1 LFITQNTNS
10 MKKIIIFIIGTITI
24 GLTSIIHGAGFYN
37 TNNSSEENYAV
48 TNVDTTIY
56 DIPEYTA
63 ELLDAVNYFRQN
75 NKFKDW
81 DKDNPQKVYLQG
93 VVEINGTINSVRIIR
108 PSNVKELDDEAL
120 RLIKSAKYAPGKD
133 NAGNDIRSK
142 FSVIV
147 PFPAN

>member
-1 LFITQNTNS
+1 
-10 MKKIIIFIIGTITI
+10 MKKIIIFIIATI
-24 GLTSIIHGAGFYN
+24 GLTSIIQGNSFN
-37 TNNSSEENYAV
+37 ISKNNCEVKNAIA
-48 TNVDTTIY
+48 NVDTTIY
-56 DIPEYTA
+56 DMPEYTA
-63 ELLDAVNYFRQN
+63 EFVDPINFFRQN

-81 DKDNPQKVYLQG
+81 DKNNPQKVYLQG

>member
-1 LFITQNTNS
+1 
-10 MKKIIIFIIGTITI
+10 MKKIIVFTIGII
-24 GLTSIIHGAGFYN
+24 GLTTFVQGNGFNN
-37 TNNSSEENYAV
+37 TKTGCEENYYV
-48 TNVDTTIY
+48 SNVDTTIY
-56 DIPEYTA
+56 DVPYYTA
-63 ELLDAVNYFRQN
+63 ELQDAINYFRQN